1 MSSVA
6 VAYNS
11 DSIQHT
17 ETRRKSSVKKWKVL
31 NDPVVGISVEI
42 LTAWGGLCLEQKY

>member
-6 VAYNS
+6 VTYNS
-11 DSIQHT
+11 SSIQHT
-17 ETRRKSSVKKWKVL
+17 ETGRKSSVKNWKVL

-42 LTAWGGLCLEQKY
+42 LIAWDELCLEQKY